1 MAHRL
6 REIANLAEKVKMVE
20 QVRGDQDLLVVIRQQ
35 SKLRMLM
42 IPQVLGD
49 QLLNFKGNMEGSVGG
64 ESELELAVAEQSIY
78 SMTSR
83 LIRELLKHSRSG
95 QFLIHVAGVLLEKI
109 QPKVELMLT
118 MGRVE
123 LLRLFWVLR

>member
-1 MAHRL
+1 
-6 REIANLAEKVKMVE
+6 
-20 QVRGDQDLLVVIRQQ
+20 
-35 SKLRMLM
+35 MLM

-64 ESELELAVAEQSIY
+64 ETELELAVAEQSIY

-123 LLRLFWVLR
+123 LLRLFWVLRECSNTSLGQRYLF

>member
-1 MAHRL
+1 
-6 REIANLAEKVKMVE
+6 
-20 QVRGDQDLLVVIRQQ
+20 
-35 SKLRMLM
+35 
-42 IPQVLGD
+42 
-49 QLLNFKGNMEGSVGG
+49 MEGSVGG
-64 ESELELAVAEQSIY
+64 QSALELAVARQSIY
-78 SMTSR
+78 FMTIH

-95 QFLIHVAGVLLEKI
+95 QFLIDVAGVLLEKI

>member
-1 MAHRL
+1 
-6 REIANLAEKVKMVE
+6 
-20 QVRGDQDLLVVIRQQ
+20 
-35 SKLRMLM
+35 
-42 IPQVLGD
+42 
-49 QLLNFKGNMEGSVGG
+49 
-64 ESELELAVAEQSIY
+64 
-78 SMTSR
+78 MTSR

-123 LLRLFWVLR
+123 LLRLFWVLRLMISGSVLILVWDRGTCFKSIGTACR